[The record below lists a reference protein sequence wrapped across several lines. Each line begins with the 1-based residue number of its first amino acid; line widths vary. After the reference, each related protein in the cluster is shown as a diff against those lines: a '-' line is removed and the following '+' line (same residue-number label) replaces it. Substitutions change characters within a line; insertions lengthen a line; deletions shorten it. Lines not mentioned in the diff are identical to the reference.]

1 MTRIA
6 IVGPGRMGRG
16 MAHAFLHAGFEVALL
31 DVKPREASEAAT
43 ALAAAR
49 DEVAHGIEVMRGIG
63 RLDAAQAAAMLARLS
78 LAAGAAAD
86 TALARADVVFE
97 AVPEV
102 MEQKQAAFARISAH
116 AGASVPIA
124 STTST
129 FDIEALAQFVTFP
142 ARFLNTHWLNPA
154 FLIPLVE
161 VSPGA
166 GTDEAVLTR
175 MEALLREAG
184 KVAVRCKAA
193 PGFIVPRIQA
203 LAMNEAARIVT
214 EGVAT
219 PDAVDTAIRSG
230 FGPRLAVLGLLEF
243 VDYGGGDI
251 LYYAANYLR
260 EALAAPRFE
269 PPPVIVDNMHE
280 GRIGPRTGEGFYDWR
295 GRDMDAYRRQTFAK
309 LADLFD
315 HLGLLAPPRGGNG

>member
-1 MTRIA
+1 MKRIV

-16 MAHAFLHAGFEVALL
+16 MAHAFLHTGFEVALL
-31 DVKPREASEAAT
+31 DVKPRGAAEAET

-49 DEVAHGIEVMRGIG
+49 HEIAHGIGVMREIG
-63 RLDAAQAAAMLARLS
+63 RLDIAQEAAMLARLS

-86 TALARADVVFE
+86 AALARADAVFE

-102 MEQKQAAFARISAH
+102 MEQKQAAFARVCAH
-116 AGASVPIA
+116 VGADVAIA

-129 FDIEALAQFVTFP
+129 FDIEALARFVTNP

-154 FLIPLVE
+154 FLVPLVE

-166 GTDEAVLTR
+166 GTDEAVLAA

-184 KVAVRCKAA
+184 KVPVRCKAA

-219 PDAVDTAIRSG
+219 AEAVDTALRTG
-230 FGPRLAVLGLLEF
+230 FGPRFSVLGLLEF

-251 LYYAANYLR
+251 LYYASNYLKD
-260 EALAAPRFE
+260 ALAAPRFE
-269 PPPVIVDNMHE
+269 PPPVIVDNMRE
-280 GRIGPRTGEGFYDWR
+280 GRIGARTGQGFYDWR
-295 GRDMDAYRRQTFAK
+295 GRDMDEYRRQTFAK

-315 HLGLLAPPRGGNG
+315 HLGLLARPR

>member
-16 MAHAFLHAGFEVALL
+16 MAHAFLHTGFEVDLL
-31 DVKPREASEAAT
+31 DVKPRTEAEARG
-43 ALAAAR
+43 ALQAAHA
-49 DEVAHGIEVMRGIG
+49 EIAHGIGVMRQIG
-63 RLDAAQAAAMLARLS
+63 RIDAEHQALMLDRLS
-78 LAAGAAAD
+78 LTAGDAAD
-86 TALARADVVFE
+86 AALARADAVFE

-102 MEQKQAAFARISAH
+102 MAQKEAAFARISSH
-116 AGASVPIA
+116 AGRDVPVA

-129 FDIEALAQFVTFP
+129 FDIEALAKFVTNP
-142 ARFLNTHWLNPA
+142 NRFLNTHWLNPA

-161 VSPGA
+161 VSAGA
-166 GTDEAVLTR
+166 GTDEAVLLR

-184 KVAVRCKAA
+184 KVPVRCKAA

-219 PDAVDTAIRSG
+219 PEAVDTAIRTG
-230 FGPRLAVLGLLEF
+230 FGPRFAVLGLLEF

-260 EALAAPRFE
+260 DALSAPRFE
-269 PPPVIVDNMHE
+269 PPQVVVDNMRE
-280 GRIGPRTGEGFYDWR
+280 GRIGPRTGEGFYDWK
-295 GRDMDAYRRQTFAK
+295 GRDMDEYRRQTFAK

-315 HLGLLAPPRGGNG
+315 HLGLLARPK

>member
-1 MTRIA
+1 MTIA

-16 MAHAFLHAGFEVALL
+16 MAHAFLHAGFRVALL
-31 DVKPREASEAAT
+31 DVKPRTAAEAEK

-49 DEVAHGIEVMRGIG
+49 QEVTHGIGVMRAIG
-63 RLDAAQAAAMLARLS
+63 RLDAAQEATMLARLS
-78 LAAGAAAD
+78 LGADASADAALAGADA
-86 TALARADVVFE
+86 VFE

-116 AGASVPIA
+116 AGPATPIA

-129 FDIEALAQFVTFP
+129 FDIEALAKFVTNP
-142 ARFLNTHWLNPA
+142 QRFLNTHWLNPA

-166 GTDEAVLTR
+166 GTDIAVVER

-184 KVAVRCKAA
+184 KVPVRCKAA

-219 PDAVDTAIRSG
+219 PEAVDTAIRCG
-230 FGPRLAVLGLLEF
+230 FGPRFAVLGLLEF

-251 LYYAANYLR
+251 LYYAANYLQK
-260 EALAAPRFE
+260 ALSAPRFE
-269 PPPVIVDNMHE
+269 PPAVIGENMRA
-280 GRIGPRTGEGFYDWR
+280 GKIGPRTGEGFYDWR
-295 GRDMDAYRRQTFAK
+295 GRDMDEYRRQTFAK

-315 HLGLLAPPRGGNG
+315 HLGLLARPK